1 MTAARLLALLLA
13 VLLAG
18 PGAPVR
24 AQQDGSGTAAAL
36 PPDTI
41 VISETEITDSNAM
54 RAIKLPA
61 GKARIIR
68 LPANV
73 RDVLIADPEI
83 ADVVIKTPRLLYL
96 IGRTVGSTNAFF
108 FDPDGGEVLRLEIS
122 VELDTVAVKQAIV
135 DLMPNTDVTVK
146 AVNNNLFLTGTVRSP
161 VLSENARQIAL
172 RFVEEETDVVNLLTV
187 IEDQQVMLKVRISEV
202 SRTTLKELGVD
213 LLDSANGV
221 ATTFTAGKLSGSVSS
236 TAGQTT
242 TQFLSGTFSLVD
254 GADNTLTTVI
264 NALERNGLIKTLA
277 EPNLTAISGEN
288 ANFLAGGEF
297 PIPTA
302 AQDGQIAIEF
312 RPFGVTLNFTPVVL
326 DSGRISLRIS
336 TEVSSLTTDG
346 SITLTNITVPSLTV
360 RRAQTTVELP
370 SGGSLVIAGLLDDDI
385 ASQVQGIPGLKD
397 LPVLGPLFRSQNFQ
411 RDESELVVAV
421 TAYLVRAIR
430 EETIAEPTRG
440 VIPPTDYDLYFLG
453 RLHGTYA
460 KPDSKVS
467 PTALKGPVGYILE

>member
-1 MTAARLLALLLA
+1 MSVLRHIATAL

-18 PGAPVR
+18 FALAPLA
-24 AQQDGSGTAAAL
+24 AQTGDRTL
-36 PPDTI
+36 LNEPPSSI
-41 VISETEITDSNAM
+41 IISDTEISGQESA

-61 GKARIIR
+61 RKARIIR
-68 LPANV
+68 LPVNV
-73 RDVLIADPEI
+73 RDVLIADPEV
-83 ADVVIKTPRLLYL
+83 ADVVIKTPRMLYL

-108 FDPDGGEVLRLEIS
+108 FDEAGEEILRLEVS

-135 DLMPNTDVTVK
+135 DLMPDTDVSVK

-161 VLSENARQIAL
+161 TLSENARQIAL

-187 IEDQQVMLKVRISEV
+187 IEDQQVLLKVRISEV
-202 SRTTLKELGVD
+202 ARTTLKEMGVN
-213 LLDSANGV
+213 LLDATNNV
-221 ATTFTAGKLSGSVSS
+221 ATTFTSGKLNASISS
-236 TAGQTT
+236 TAGNTT
-242 TQFLSGTFSLVD
+242 TPFLSGTFSLAD

-336 TEVSSLTTDG
+336 TEVSSLSTDG

-360 RRAQTTVELP
+360 RRAQTTVEMP

-385 ASQVQGIPGLKD
+385 TSQVQGVPGLKD
-397 LPVLGPLFRSQNFQ
+397 LPVLGPLFRSQRFQ
-411 RDESELVVAV
+411 RNETELVVAV
-421 TAYLVRAIR
+421 TAYLVRPIR
-430 EETIAEPTRG
+430 HETIDHPARG

-453 RLHGTYA
+453 RIHGTYA

-467 PTALKGPVGYILE
+467 PNEMKGPVGYILE